1 MNLQYGNML
10 LLSGMCQS
18 SVFINGFMS
27 AAMCALEKFCASVC
41 VFMRSSSMHV
51 CVCRAISKEA
61 NSLVDRNCYGLE
73 VEPLAAVMQVE
84 PQKPHQSQQ
93 QYNEA
98 ELLNGAMPATM
109 QLLLLPQQR
118 QAQLR
123 WQHGE
128 SQTRSVRQ
136 TRRTGARSSQL
147 WSVFIRGGSCTH
159 CTLILLLKYV
169 IMWVHY
175 SDFLQWKHC
184 NVFFSH

>member
-1 MNLQYGNML
+1 MVICYYYLVCVSPPFL
-10 LLSGMCQS
+10 LMDLCQQQCVRLKS
-18 SVFINGFMS
+18 F
-27 AAMCALEKFCASVC
+27 ARLC

-147 WSVFIRGGSCTH
+147 WSVFIRGGSY
-159 CTLILLLKYV
+159 TLYMTI
-169 IMWVHY
+169 W
-175 SDFLQWKHC
+175 SFLQH
-184 NVFFSH
+184 FFFF